1 MSLISNSDIRA
12 HLRKGE
18 LAVELLEKL
27 GYTFAPNVPRGPSAW
42 QKPIGE
48 QILDPMV
55 KALEKL
61 IADRVAEQ
69 IPSPKQL
76 ATGDRFVINSLP
88 AGHRL
93 RFDFPNWRSYVF
105 TARVVEFGVQ
115 AGEIVARFG
124 IDSHNRGYW
133 LRLHHLTKVHDNAD
147 F

>member
-18 LAVELLEKL
+18 LAVELLENL
-27 GYTFAPNVPRGPSAW
+27 GYTFAPNVPKGPSVW
-42 QKPIGE
+42 QKPIAE

-76 ATGDRFVINSLP
+76 ETGDRFVITSLP

-93 RFDFPNWRSYVF
+93 RLECADWKHRVF
-105 TARVVEFGVQ
+105 TARVVEYGVQ
-115 AGEIVARFG
+115 AGEVVVRFG
-124 IDSHNRGYW
+124 INHMNRGYW
-133 LRLHHLTKVHDNAD
+133 LRLHHTTKVHDNAD